1 MTPIFAAG
9 ILGFAMGAGL
19 IMLIPQRQSTLRL
32 AIGMV
37 AICLLVADFLGYHLI
52 KFGTGLK
59 TEDLEGQVSLSAM
72 MWPRI
77 FYLAVLMG
85 ISSVGINRK
94 VHQYVGLGLVV
105 AVFVAPGFVAGLMTQ
120 PTTGVS

>member
-1 MTPIFAAG
+1 MTPVFAAG

-59 TEDLEGQVSLSAM
+59 TEDLEGAVSLSSM

-85 ISSVGINRK
+85 ISSIGINRK

-105 AVFVAPGFVAGLMTQ
+105 AVFVAPGFVAGLVTQ

>member
-1 MTPIFAAG
+1 MTPVFAAG

-59 TEDLEGQVSLSAM
+59 TEDLEGAVSLSSM

-85 ISSVGINRK
+85 ISSIGINRK